1 MMGLEFNKDIGPYTI
16 RAAEKLFYMYPED
29 KNETI
34 ELIKNLNTY
43 RGAYMT
49 LAYWEK
55 NSDGYKL
62 RFVSDRPFMIENQ
75 YILEIWNTLKLAQL
89 TLDEF
94 WNKNNEDEFNENKNL
109 EKLKKYISSK
119 SDEELIRDLNEYN
132 IDVVSHIPGSKGS
145 VNVLND

>member
-16 RAAEKLFYMYPED
+16 RAVSEKLFYM
-29 KNETI
+29 NHETI
-34 ELIKNLNTY
+34 ELIKNLNTD

-89 TLDEF
+89 TLNEF
-94 WNKNNEDEFNENKNL
+94 WNENNEGEFNENKNL
-109 EKLKKYISSK
+109 EKLKKYISGK

-132 IDVVSHIPGSKGS
+132 IDVVSYIPGSQVS
-145 VNVLND
+145 VLNDSE